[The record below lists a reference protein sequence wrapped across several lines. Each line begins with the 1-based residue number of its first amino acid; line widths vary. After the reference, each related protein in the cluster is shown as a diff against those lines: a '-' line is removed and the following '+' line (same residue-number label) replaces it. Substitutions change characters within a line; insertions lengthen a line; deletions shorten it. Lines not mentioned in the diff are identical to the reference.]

1 MLTEL
6 GRYYEYVLGLNG
18 QFVWVISWFC
28 EPFLRYFMGSSFL
41 S

>member
-6 GRYYEYVLGLNG
+6 GRYYEYV
-18 QFVWVISWFC
+18 FWVISWFC
-28 EPFLRYFMGSSFL
+28 EPFSRYFMGSSFL